1 MSPTLAQRRA
11 DSPYTVDGHGLRLR
25 RPDEPAP
32 ALEYL
37 PCDREEAERRVD
49 KALAGASE
57 AYRSTH
63 REKMIRAEARFVRFE
78 RERREALAMAIAYAE
93 AAE

>member
-1 MSPTLAQRRA
+1 MSPTLAQHRA

-49 KALAGASE
+49 EVLAGASGT
-57 AYRSTH
+57 YRSMH